1 MTTATWDNPIKP
13 IKMKQISK
21 TYKTLAAA
29 ERYQNRLYGQYNI
42 VRLIHYPLMSED
54 GLYIWN
60 VGGPI
65 ARK

>member
-1 MTTATWDNPIKP
+1 
-13 IKMKQISK
+13 MKQISK

-29 ERYQNRLYGQYNI
+29 ERYQNRLYGQYSI
-42 VRLIHYPLMSED
+42 VRLIQSPLFSED

-60 VGGPI
+60 VGGEV